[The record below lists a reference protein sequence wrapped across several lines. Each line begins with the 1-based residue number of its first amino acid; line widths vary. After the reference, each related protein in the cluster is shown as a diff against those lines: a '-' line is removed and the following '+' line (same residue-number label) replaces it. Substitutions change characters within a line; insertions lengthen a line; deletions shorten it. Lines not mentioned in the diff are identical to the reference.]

1 MNEEEPSLFSAAAE
15 ALIPIYPSM
24 PNSDD
29 VHPDLVGLMHK
40 CWNGMAE
47 QRPDATLARKI
58 TDATLKMYAAF
69 LFTSSPL
76 GILPI
81 CKFSYNSGP
90 LKFFIRS
97 KFQEL

>member
-1 MNEEEPSLFSAAAE
+1 MHHIEEYIETYRTLNADLETSMSEDEPALFSEAAE

-58 TDATLKMYAAF
+58 TDATLKMYAIF
-69 LFTSSPL
+69 LVVS
-76 GILPI
+76 
-81 CKFSYNSGP
+81 
-90 LKFFIRS
+90 
-97 KFQEL
+97 